1 MAPAVA
7 ETTAQIVKKERNFKK
22 KVDPWVWHGF
32 NNPARGD
39 ELTLHHWMKE
49 QEKEEVYHFA
59 RFNRKVE
66 VVHYT
71 PEEYEQAAD
80 SALPSSDWSH
90 LETDHL
96 FRLCE
101 KYSLRFIIIADR
113 FEDDID
119 ASEEER
125 LLQALPIVAKKRD
138 LKAKDKDAKR
148 SA

>member
-1 MAPAVA
+1 M
-7 ETTAQIVKKERNFKK
+7 
-22 KVDPWVWHGF
+22 
-32 NNPARGD
+32 
-39 ELTLHHWMKE
+39 
-49 QEKEEVYHFA
+49 
-59 RFNRKVE
+59 
-66 VVHYT
+66 
-71 PEEYEQAAD
+71 
-80 SALPSSDWSH
+80 
-90 LETDHL
+90 

-101 KYSLRFIIIADR
+101 KYSLRCIIIADR